1 MYVNLLRLYLPDAK
15 KSQTLIG
22 RKQTMLKPL
31 GETMKLVCKTA
42 LALTLGVAATTSVSA
57 QELTIAIVNNG
68 HMLNMQKV
76 AGAYAVKTG
85 VTLNWVSL
93 EEGVLR
99 EQVTADTA
107 TSGGQ
112 YDIINIGMQEAPIW
126 GAAGWIEPLNFGD
139 DYDLDDM
146 LPAMRNGLSH
156 DGQLYAA
163 PFYGESS
170 MVMYRKDLTDA
181 AGVSIKDN
189 DSWDNIK
196 AAAAAIHKPDDGV
209 YGACLRGKPGWGDN
223 MAFITTVVNSF
234 GGAWFDKDMK
244 PVLNSQEW
252 KDAINFYVDLL
263 GNYGPPGSEGNSFNE
278 ILALYNEGK
287 CGMWIDATI
296 AASFLEVDG
305 VAYAQSP
312 NAGNPVGANWLWAW
326 AMAVPAGSPNAEESM
341 KFIEW
346 ATSKEYIKAVADHP
360 EFGWGSVP
368 TGTRAST
375 YAYPEFQEAAGF
387 AAAEMAAIESA
398 APEATDLKPYVGVQF
413 AAIPEFPEVGGAVAQ
428 EMAAALSGAK
438 SVDEALEAAQ
448 GAADAIMK
456 EAGYY

>member
-1 MYVNLLRLYLPDAK
+1 MSLGNALRAA
-15 KSQTLIG
+15 
-22 RKQTMLKPL
+22 
-31 GETMKLVCKTA
+31 TA
-42 LALTLGVAATTSVSA
+42 LWLITATGALADGHATT
-57 QELTIAIVNNG
+57 LTIAIVNNG
-68 HMLNMQKV
+68 HMINMQKV
-76 AGAYAVKTG
+76 AEAYTEETG
-85 VTLNWVSL
+85 VQLEWVSL

-99 EQVTADTA
+99 EQVTSDTA
-107 TSGGQ
+107 TGGGQ

-126 GAAGWIEPLNFGD
+126 GQAGWIEPLEFGAE
-139 DYDLDDM
+139 YDMDDM
-146 LPAMRNGLSH
+146 LPAIRNGLSA
-156 DGQLYAA
+156 DGTLYAA

-181 AGVSIKDN
+181 AGVTISDN

-196 AAAAAIHKPDDGV
+196 TAAAAIHDPDNGV

-234 GGAWFDKDMK
+234 GGAWFDADFK
-244 PVLNSQEW
+244 PTIDSDEW
-252 KDAINFYVDLL
+252 RAAINFYVDLL
-263 GNYGPPGSEGNSFNE
+263 GTYGPPGSEGNSFNE

-326 AMAVPAGSPNAEESM
+326 AMAVPAGTEQADEA
-341 KFIEW
+341 KAFIEW
-346 ATSKEYIKAVADHP
+346 ATSKDYIQAVANHP
-360 EFGWGSVP
+360 DFGWGKVP

-375 YAYPEFQEAAGF
+375 YAYPEFQEVAGF
-387 AAAEMAAIESA
+387 AAAELAAIESA

-413 AAIPEFPEVGGAVAQ
+413 AAIPEFPEVGSAVAQ

-438 SVDEALEAAQ
+438 SVDEAIEASQ
-448 GAADAIMK
+448 AAAESIMT
-456 EAGYY
+456 EAGY

>member
-1 MYVNLLRLYLPDAK
+1 MSLKKGLLSA
-15 KSQTLIG
+15 T
-22 RKQTMLKPL
+22 
-31 GETMKLVCKTA
+31 
-42 LALTLGVAATTSVSA
+42 ALTLASSAALADGHAT
-57 QELTIAIVNNG
+57 ELTIAIVNNG
-68 HMLNMQKV
+68 HMINMQTV
-76 AGAYAVKTG
+76 AEAYTEETG
-85 VTLNWVSL
+85 VQLNWVSL

-99 EQVTADTA
+99 EQVTSDTA
-107 TSGGQ
+107 TGGGQ

-126 GAAGWIEPLNFGD
+126 GQAGWIEPLAFGAE
-139 DYDLDDM
+139 YDIDDM
-146 LPAMRNGLSH
+146 LPAIRNGLSA
-156 DGQLYAA
+156 DGTLYAA

-181 AGVSIKDN
+181 AGVTIADN
-189 DSWDNIK
+189 DSWENIR
-196 AAAAAIHKPDDGV
+196 AAAAAIHNPDEV
-209 YGACLRGKPGWGDN
+209 YGVCLRGKPGWGDN

-234 GGAWFDKDMK
+234 GGAWFDADFR
-244 PVLNSQEW
+244 PQLDSQEW
-252 KDAINFYVDLL
+252 NDAITFYVDLL
-263 GNYGPPGSEGNSFNE
+263 GTYGPPGSEGNSFNE

-326 AMAVPAGSPNAEESM
+326 AMAIPAGSPNVEAAAD
-341 KFIEW
+341 FIEW
-346 ATSKEYIKAVADHP
+346 ATSKDYIQAVANHP

-375 YAYPEFQEAAGF
+375 YEYAEFQAAADF
-387 AAAEMAAIESA
+387 AAAELAAIESA

-413 AAIPEFPEVGGAVAQ
+413 AAIPEFPEVGSAVAQ

-438 SVDEALEAAQ
+438 TVEEALADAQ
-448 GAADAIMK
+448 AAADAIMQ

>member
-1 MYVNLLRLYLPDAK
+1 MFRKGTLR
-15 KSQTLIG
+15 
-22 RKQTMLKPL
+22 
-31 GETMKLVCKTA
+31 
-42 LALTLGVAATTSVSA
+42 AATAIALLAAGGASA
-57 QELTIAIVNNG
+57 ESLTIAIVNNG
-68 HMLNMQKV
+68 HMINMQKV
-76 AGAYAVKTG
+76 AEVYSEETG
-85 VTLNWVSL
+85 VELNWVSL

-99 EQVTADTA
+99 EQVTSDTA
-107 TSGGQ
+107 TGGGQ

-126 GAAGWIEPLNFGD
+126 GAAGWIEPLTFSAGYDVD
-139 DYDLDDM
+139 DI

-156 DGQLYAA
+156 KGQLYAA

-181 AGVSIKDN
+181 AGVSITDS
-189 DSWDNIK
+189 DSWDNVK
-196 AAAAAIHKPDDGV
+196 AAAVAIHDPDNGV

-234 GGAWFDKDMK
+234 GGAWFDADYR
-244 PVLNSQEW
+244 PVLDSAEW
-252 KDAINFYVDLL
+252 NAAINFYVDLL
-263 GNYGPPGSEGNSFNE
+263 SNYGPPGSEGNSFNE

-312 NAGNPVGANWLWAW
+312 NAGNPVGSNWLWAW
-326 AMAVPAGSPNAEESM
+326 AMAIPAGSPNAEAAG

-346 ATSKEYIKAVADHP
+346 ATSKDYVKAVGTHP
-360 EFGWGSVP
+360 DFGWGSVP
-368 TGTRAST
+368 TGQRAST
-375 YAYPEFQEAAGF
+375 YAIPEFQAAAGF
-387 AAAEMAAIESA
+387 AAAELDAIDSA

-413 AAIPEFPEVGGAVAQ
+413 AAIPEFPEVGSAVAQ

-438 SVDEALEAAQ
+438 SVEEALAASQ
-448 GAADAIMK
+448 DAALSIMK
-456 EAGYY
+456 EAGYYD

>member
-1 MYVNLLRLYLPDAK
+1 MKALRL
-15 KSQTLIG
+15 S
-22 RKQTMLKPL
+22 
-31 GETMKLVCKTA
+31 A
-42 LALTLGVAATTSVSA
+42 LAMATAVGFAGYASA
-57 QELTIAIVNNG
+57 TELTIAIVNNG
-68 HMLNMQKV
+68 HMINMQKV
-76 AGAYAVKTG
+76 AEAYTAETG
-85 VTLNWVSL
+85 VKLNWVSL

-99 EQVTADTA
+99 EQVTSDTA
-107 TSGGQ
+107 TGGGQ
-112 YDIINIGMQEAPIW
+112 YDVINIGMQEAPIW
-126 GAAGWIEPLNFGD
+126 GAAGWIEPLNFGAA
-139 DYDLDDM
+139 YDIDDM
-146 LPAMRNGLSH
+146 LPAIRNGLSH
-156 DGQLYAA
+156 NGTLYAA

-181 AGVSIKDN
+181 AGVSVKDN

-196 AAAAAIHKPDDGV
+196 KAAAAIHNPDAGV

-234 GGAWFDKDMK
+234 GGAWFDKDMR
-244 PVLNSQEW
+244 PTINSKEW
-252 KDAINFYVDLL
+252 KAAINFYVDLL

-278 ILALYNEGK
+278 ILALYIEGK
-287 CGMWIDATI
+287 CGMWIGATI
-296 AASFLEVDG
+296 AASFLKVDG

-326 AMAVPAGSPNAEESM
+326 AMAVPAGSPNAAESK

-346 ATSKEYIKAVADHP
+346 ATSKDYIKAVANHP

-368 TGTRAST
+368 TGTRSST
-375 YAYPEFQEAAGF
+375 YAYPEFQAVAGF

-413 AAIPEFPEVGGAVAQ
+413 AAIPEFPEVGSAVAQ

-438 SVDEALEAAQ
+438 SVDAALAASQ
-448 GAADAIMK
+448 AAADAIMS

>member
-1 MYVNLLRLYLPDAK
+1 MNKLTKLA
-15 KSQTLIG
+15 
-22 RKQTMLKPL
+22 L
-31 GETMKLVCKTA
+31 GLSFGMISATAA
-42 LALTLGVAATTSVSA
+42 LAQSA
-57 QELTIAIVNNG
+57 SELTIAIVNNG
-68 HMLNMQKV
+68 HMINMQKV
-76 AGAYAVKTG
+76 AQAYTEKTG
-85 VTLNWVSL
+85 VKLNWVSL

-99 EQVTADTA
+99 EQVTSDTA
-107 TSGGQ
+107 TGGGQ

-126 GAAGWIEPLNFGD
+126 GKAGWIEPLEFGEA
-139 DYDLDDM
+139 YDLADM
-146 LPAMRNGLSH
+146 LPAMRNGLSA
-156 DGQLYAA
+156 DGTLYAA

-181 AGVSIKDN
+181 AGVTIADN

-196 AAAAAIHKPDDGV
+196 AAAAAMHNPDAGV

-223 MAFITTVVNSF
+223 MAFVTTMVNSF
-234 GGAWFDKDMK
+234 GGAWFDKDMR
-244 PVLNSQEW
+244 PALESPEW
-252 KDAINFYVDLL
+252 KAAINFYVDLL

-296 AASFLEVDG
+296 AASFLTVPG

-326 AMAVPAGSPNAEESM
+326 AMAVPAGSPNTDAA
-341 KFIEW
+341 KDFIEW
-346 ATSKEYIKAVADHP
+346 ATSKEYILAVANHP
-360 EFGWGSVP
+360 DFGWGSVP

-375 YAYPEFQEAAGF
+375 YAYPEFQAAAPF
-387 AAAEMAAIESA
+387 AAAEMAAIEAA
-398 APEATDLKPYVGVQF
+398 APEATDIKPYVGVQF

-428 EMAAALSGAK
+428 EIAAALSGAK
-438 SVDEALEAAQ
+438 SVDEALAAAQ
-448 GAADAIMK
+448 SAADKIMS